1 MFKFPKG
8 DVDPNNNLRT
18 VSYAF
23 RKDFP
28 KITRHPFLHNKA
40 IRLNDDGYR
49 SDDFLKEHDGLHILF
64 SGCSNTYGD
73 GLEEH
78 EIWAKQLYDRIKK
91 DTKVSGFFNIGT
103 PGQGITYIIFHI
115 FKYIETYGKPDAIFI
130 NFPVSRR
137 FVSFDKKSDKYVYFN
152 VYEPEDATYEL
163 WQTIPLLEY
172 QYLFMLEKYCK
183 SNHIVLTYGTWDKKS
198 HFDMYEDLEYYIDIY
213 DDIKIAEYAQ
223 NHPEDKFTLTARDGV
238 HYGTAFHTVWADS
251 MYNSYMKRIKNDG

>member
-1 MFKFPKG
+1 MHKFAKNA
-8 DVDPNNNLRT
+8 VDPNNNARV
-18 VSYAF
+18 VSFAF
-23 RKDFP
+23 KKDFP

-49 SDDFLKEHDGLHILF
+49 SDNFLKEHDGLHILF

-78 EIWAKQLYDRIKK
+78 EIWAKQVYDRINHH
-91 DTKVSGFFNIGT
+91 TKTSGFFNIGT

-115 FKYIETYGKPDAIFI
+115 FKYIENFGKPDAIFV
-130 NFPVSRR
+130 NFPVPRR

-152 VYEPEDATYEL
+152 VYEPTDENFAL

-172 QYLFMLEKYCK
+172 QYLFMLEQYCK
-183 SNHIVLTYGTWDKKS
+183 SNNIILTYGTWDRKS
-198 HFDMYEDLEYYIDIY
+198 YFYTYEDLKYFIEIHDE
-213 DDIKIAEYAQ
+213 DKISQYVKD
-223 NHPEDKFTLTARDGV
+223 HPEDPFTLDARDGV

-251 MYNSYMKRIKNDG
+251 MYNSYMDRIKNDG